1 MPLVDASDLETHA
14 RSQGYELCRFAIRD
28 LEDLHAVTTAAE
40 AEQAPVCFAAAE
52 DWRAQYLLPAIE
64 RRARSMRAPAL
75 LQLIATTV
83 AGAIDGM
90 RLGCNGIGARTA
102 DIAAIARAC
111 GVPVSD
117 VSAAETLRE
126 ESVAGKTNAVTA
138 RLRRSQ
144 SAGRAAEAD
153 ARCKRWNSVEHC
165 IVYNYDGSEADARAM
180 MARGK
185 AELAAI
191 PGVTEVF
198 VGRAVDAAA
207 KYRYVWLVRFASRAV
222 IDSYR
227 THPTHVAFADSAFRP
242 FAKDRLSIDFE
253 GS

>member
-1 MPLVDASDLETHA
+1 MPLVDASDLATHA
-14 RSQGYELCRFAIRD
+14 RSQGFGLCRFAIRD
-28 LEDLHAVTTAAE
+28 LEDLHAVDA
-40 AEQAPVCFAAAE
+40 
-52 DWRAQYLLPAIE
+52 
-64 RRARSMRAPAL
+64 
-75 LQLIATTV
+75 
-83 AGAIDGM
+83 
-90 RLGCNGIGARTA
+90 
-102 DIAAIARAC
+102 AAIARAC
-111 GVPVSD
+111 GVPVTD
-117 VSAAETLRE
+117 AADAEVLHE
-126 ESVAGKTNAVTA
+126 ASIAAKTDTVTA
-138 RLRRSQ
+138 RLRRSG
-144 SAGRAAEAD
+144 SGGTATEAA
-153 ARCKRWNSVEHC
+153 ARCGRWESVEHC
-165 IVYNYDGSEADARAM
+165 IVYNYAGSEDEARAM
-180 MARGK
+180 MARGQ